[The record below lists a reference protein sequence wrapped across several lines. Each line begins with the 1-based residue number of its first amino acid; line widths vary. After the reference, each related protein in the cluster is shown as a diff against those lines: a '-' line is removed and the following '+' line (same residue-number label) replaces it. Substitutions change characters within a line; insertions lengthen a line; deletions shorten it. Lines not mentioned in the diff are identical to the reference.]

1 MELNYINKLMSE
13 ASSERFSGRKVVLG
27 EGKPKCNIMLI
38 GEAPGADEEEQGR
51 PFVGKAGKNLMGF
64 LNTAGLKREDVYL
77 TNVVKIRPFK
87 LSAKTGGKI
96 NRPPEREEI
105 NFFIPF
111 LKMEIEAVN
120 PNLIV
125 TLGNVPLQAVTDDK
139 KATIGEYHGKIICV
153 GESRDF
159 PMYHP
164 AAIIYN
170 RGLEDVY
177 YKDIEKLVDNL

>member
-27 EGKPKCNIMLI
+27 EGNPKCSIMLI
-38 GEAPGADEEEQGR
+38 EEQGR
-51 PFVGKAGKNLMGF
+51 PFVGKAGKNLMEF

-96 NRPPEREEI
+96 NRSPEREEI

-153 GESRDF
+153 GESRVF

-164 AAIIYN
+164 AAII
-170 RGLEDVY
+170 
-177 YKDIEKLVDNL
+177 

>member
-1 MELNYINKLMSE
+1 MELDYINKLILE
-13 ASSERFSGRKVVLG
+13 ASSERFSGRKVVFG

-64 LNTAGLKREDVYL
+64 LNAAGLKREDVYL

-87 LSAKTGGKI
+87 LSTKTGGKI

-105 NFFIPF
+105 SFFVPF
-111 LKMEIEAVN
+111 LKMEIEAIN

-125 TLGNVPLQAVTDDK
+125 TLGNVPLQTVTDDK
-139 KATIGEYHGKIICV
+139 KATIGEYHGKIIYV
-153 GESRDF
+153 GENRIF

-164 AAIIYN
+164 AAVIYN

>member
-1 MELNYINKLMSE
+1 MAKPEKSNGVFKY
-13 ASSERFSGRKVVLG
+13 GRVEK
-27 EGKPKCNIMLI
+27 
-38 GEAPGADEEEQGR
+38 
-51 PFVGKAGKNLMGF
+51 
-64 LNTAGLKREDVYL
+64 EDVYL

-139 KATIGEYHGKIICV
+139 KATIGRVSRENNLRWGKQGFSYVPSGCHNI
-153 GESRDF
+153 
-159 PMYHP
+159 
-164 AAIIYN
+164 
-170 RGLEDVY
+170 
-177 YKDIEKLVDNL
+177 